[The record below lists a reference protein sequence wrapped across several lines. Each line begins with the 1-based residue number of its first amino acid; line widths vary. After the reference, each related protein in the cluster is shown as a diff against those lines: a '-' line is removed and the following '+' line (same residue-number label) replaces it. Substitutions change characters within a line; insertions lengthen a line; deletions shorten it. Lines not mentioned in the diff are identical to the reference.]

1 MQQLAV
7 VVPQLLALLAKS
19 SLLLVMSLLTE
30 LLVADKPLGQAI
42 LTSSGELLP
51 VSHLDTLL
59 WLCGSIVACSSMVRS
74 CVDQL
79 AVMP

>member
-42 LTSSGELLP
+42 LTSCCGC
-51 VSHLDTLL
+51 VVQL
-59 WLCGSIVACSSMVRS
+59 WP
-74 CVDQL
+74 
-79 AVMP
+79 AVQWSEAVLIS